1 MTVLVYGF
9 LFHRIIE
16 KNTYDLYPIG
26 LQRILKHVGLRN
38 GYHVHGWQTF
48 TSKHVTTTCDI
59 PSRLLLHR
67 EPCSYKIPLCNWLV
81 QAFISDISP
90 TKTTFFHCS
99 NVNAPKIW
107 MAWFWLRAVT
117 YFEPLQYVTTLL
129 QALQPF
135 PWPNLIP
142 SFGPA
147 FFVSHLPRSQ
157 YTTAI
162 DPPLLKP
169 SWWSRRHQHWLSCL
183 SRDLLEHFSSAVML
197 LAMAQTLVRQPWEQR
212 LCGKSLFKKKT
223 CVGTSSWHV

>member
-1 MTVLVYGF
+1 M
-9 LFHRIIE
+9 
-16 KNTYDLYPIG
+16 
-26 LQRILKHVGLRN
+26 
-38 GYHVHGWQTF
+38 
-48 TSKHVTTTCDI
+48 
-59 PSRLLLHR
+59 
-67 EPCSYKIPLCNWLV
+67 
-81 QAFISDISP
+81 FI
-90 TKTTFFHCS
+90 HCS
-99 NVNAPKIW
+99 NVNVPKIW

-183 SRDLLEHFSSAVML
+183 SRDLLEHFWSAVML

-212 LCGKSLFKKKT
+212 LCGKSLFKKKKLVLEQVRGMFRVLQF
-223 CVGTSSWHV
+223 CFVSDQSYQFHIGQRWAKHLLVNLIGYHDYKRFL

>member
-1 MTVLVYGF
+1 M
-9 LFHRIIE
+9 
-16 KNTYDLYPIG
+16 
-26 LQRILKHVGLRN
+26 
-38 GYHVHGWQTF
+38 
-48 TSKHVTTTCDI
+48 
-59 PSRLLLHR
+59 
-67 EPCSYKIPLCNWLV
+67 
-81 QAFISDISP
+81 FI
-90 TKTTFFHCS
+90 HCS
-99 NVNAPKIW
+99 NVNVPKIW

-183 SRDLLEHFSSAVML
+183 SRDLLEHFWSAVML

-212 LCGKSLFKKKT
+212 LCGKSLFKKKNLCWNQFVACLGSFNFVLFRINHINST
-223 CVGTSSWHV
+223 LGKDGQSIFWSIWLDTMTTSDFFRLGRRVIGMSLESSLRPGPVDFCSLETAAN